1 VITNT
6 LVYIIVLNWNGWRDT
21 VECVKSCGKLTYPH
35 FRILIVDNGST
46 DGSDAALRELFS
58 DVEFLQTGANLGF
71 AGGNNAGIRYALEKG
86 AEYVWLINNDTIV
99 APDALSAL
107 VCVARCNLRAGMVGS
122 KIVYH
127 DNPRLIWYAG
137 AGLDPQSPWRMH
149 HRGLREE
156 DVGQYDSLEETG
168 FVTGCSLL
176 ASRDMITGIGLMDE
190 AYFLYFEDSDWS
202 VKARMEG
209 WRLYYSPASLVRH
222 KVSVSLGGAASPLM
236 KYYYS
241 RNFLYFVKKYFPERF
256 PGSLLYCF
264 VEHVLVPAKKGD
276 YAGAG
281 SALKGITHYFKGQRG
296 FCP

>member
-1 VITNT
+1 M

-46 DGSDAALRELFS
+46 DGSDAALREQFS

-86 AEYVWLINNDTIV
+86 ANYVWLINNDTIV
-99 APDALSAL
+99 TPDALSAL
-107 VCVARCNLRAGMVGS
+107 VRVARCNLRAGMVGS

-137 AGLDPQSPWRMH
+137 AVLDPQSPWRMH

-222 KVSVSLGGAASPLM
+222 KISVSLGGAASPLM

-256 PGSLLYCF
+256 PGSLLYCC

-281 SALKGITHYFKGQRG
+281 LALKGITHYFKGRRG
-296 FCP
+296 FYP